1 MHYPVIYIHKNLEI
15 STFIWWFSRSN
26 LHWFPKVGN
35 REGRLWLVLGKL
47 WHLDK
52 PGPRWPQHQVDSHR
66 DRGDCKLRE
75 SSGTPSKD
83 IYIYGIM
90 WIYIW
95 INIYIYIY
103 GAALATPLPPPPMG
117 MGGQYRLVLLVPP
130 PWPVVVVC
138 WYVGMYVC
146 MYGM

>member
-1 MHYPVIYIHKNLEI
+1 MHYPVIYIYIYIHKNLEI

-75 SSGTPSKD
+75 PLGTPFKRYIYIYMD
-83 IYIYGIM
+83 IYIYVDIYGYTYIYIYM
-90 WIYIW
+90 YEYIW
-95 INIYIYIY
+95 IYMDIYGDIYIYMDIYIYIAY
-103 GAALATPLPPPPMG
+103 GISIVK
-117 MGGQYRLVLLVPP
+117 R
-130 PWPVVVVC
+130 PV
-138 WYVGMYVC
+138 
-146 MYGM
+146 